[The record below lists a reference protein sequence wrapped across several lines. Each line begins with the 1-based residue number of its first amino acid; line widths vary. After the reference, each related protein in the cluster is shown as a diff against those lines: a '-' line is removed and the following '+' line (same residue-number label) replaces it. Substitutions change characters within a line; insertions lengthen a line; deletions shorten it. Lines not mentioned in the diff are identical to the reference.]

1 MTNEAYNFK
10 LQSAEKENYLQI
22 KDDITDLFLI
32 KICTIRDAVMKQ

>member
-1 MTNEAYNFK
+1 MTYEAYNFK
-10 LQSAEKENYLQI
+10 LQSAEKENLQI

>member
-10 LQSAEKENYLQI
+10 LQSAEKENLQI